1 MEDWVMARLAEAPV
15 GRLATTSRDGVVHL
29 VPVCFALFEGRVVS
43 VVDHKPKRTLRL
55 TRLQDM
61 RDTGRAVLLVDHYS
75 DDWSELWW
83 VRVTGAA
90 IVHDPADA
98 VDGPARAALAAKYH
112 QYRAIPP
119 SGPVWSVALDELRW
133 WRASEAAARGA
144 DSPEA
149 PG

>member
-1 MEDWVMARLAEAPV
+1 M
-15 GRLATTSRDGVVHL
+15 
-29 VPVCFALFEGRVVS
+29 S

-83 VRVTGAA
+83 IRVTGAA
-90 IVHDPADA
+90 IVHDPADE

-112 QYRAIPP
+112 QYREMPP

-133 WRASEAAARGA
+133 WRASEGAARGA